1 MSTGGPQVRK
11 AVIAGN
17 WKRHMTCAEARAFAT
32 VFRPLVAELPADRE
46 VILAPPFT
54 AIATLSEALS
64 GAGVAI
70 ASQNVHWEEKGAYT
84 GMISAPMLLEHGVT
98 HAIVGHSEPRK
109 YYSETDEQIN
119 LRARS
124 AQAHD
129 LIPILCVG
137 ESLDQ
142 REARE
147 TERVIHRQVEQGLEG
162 LDPLRVIVAYEPI
175 WAIGTG
181 KTCAAEEANRIC
193 GLIRG
198 WVGNPDVIV
207 QYGGSVNPAT
217 IDELMAQSDID
228 GVLVGGASL
237 EPESFAR
244 IANYQVPVAA

>member
-1 MSTGGPQVRK
+1 VRK

-17 WKRHMTCAEARAFAT
+17 WKMHMTCSEAQAYTDAFL
-32 VFRPLVAELPADRE
+32 PLVAGLPADRE
-46 VILAPPFT
+46 VLLAPPFT
-54 AIATLSEALS
+54 AIPTLHQALKDS
-64 GAGVAI
+64 GVFVA
-70 ASQNVHWEEKGAYT
+70 AQNVHWDESGAYT
-84 GMISAPMLLEHGVT
+84 VMVSAPMLLEHGVT

-119 LRARS
+119 LRARA

-147 TERVIHRQVEQGLEG
+147 TERVIHRQLEQGLEG
-162 LDPLRVIVAYEPI
+162 IDPLRLIVAYEPI

-181 KTCAAEEANRIC
+181 KTCAADEANRVC

-198 WVGNPDVIV
+198 WVGNPDVVI

-217 IDELMAQSDID
+217 IDQLMAQSEID

-237 EPESFAR
+237 NPENFAR

>member
-1 MSTGGPQVRK
+1 MRK
-11 AVIAGN
+11 SVIAGN
-17 WKRHMTCAEARAFAT
+17 WKMHMTCAEARVFAD
-32 VFRPLVAELPADRE
+32 VFLPLVADVPSDRE
-46 VILAPPFT
+46 VLLAPPFT
-54 AIATLSEALS
+54 AIPTLHQALAGS
-64 GAGVAI
+64 GVAI
-70 ASQNVHWEEKGAYT
+70 AAQNVHWDESGAYT

-119 LRARS
+119 LRARA
-124 AQAHD
+124 AQKAG
-129 LIPILCVG
+129 LVPILCVG

-162 LDPLRVIVAYEPI
+162 IDPLRLIVAYEPI

-198 WVGNPDVIV
+198 WVGHPEVVV

-217 IDELMAQSDID
+217 IDQLMAQSEID

-237 EPESFAR
+237 NPENFAR
-244 IANYQVPVAA
+244 IANYQVPVTA